1 MDEITKKAFRKNIGR
16 QIQKLR
22 KDAGFSSAKAFA
34 ESVGFNPNTY
44 TQYEQGISGFN
55 YEQAWV
61 MADAL
66 ECSMDELGGRE
77 WPPEGGGAQSPDEAE
92 LVGCY
97 RAANGV
103 FQDEILDYA
112 RRTAEKHP
120 KSDSLASDSPAERTA

>member
-1 MDEITKKAFRKNIGR
+1 MRPEPEIKEIGR
-16 QIQKLR
+16 ALQSMR
-22 KDAGFSSAKAFA
+22 KSAGFKSA
-34 ESVGFNPNTY
+34 ESFADAIGMKTSAY
-44 TQYEQGISGFN
+44 TEYEQGRRSFTFA
-55 YEQAWV
+55 QAWM

-77 WPPEGGGAQSPDEAE
+77 WPPEGAGAQSPDEAA

-97 RAANGV
+97 RAANGI